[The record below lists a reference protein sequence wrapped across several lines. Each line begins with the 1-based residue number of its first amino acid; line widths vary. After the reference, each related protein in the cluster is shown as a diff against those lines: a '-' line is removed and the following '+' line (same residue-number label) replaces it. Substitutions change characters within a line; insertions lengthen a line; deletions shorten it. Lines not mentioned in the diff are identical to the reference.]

1 METMVTQRGLTV
13 VTQRHLHQRKHLA
26 GTQAGVME
34 EVEQENLEA
43 GLSSLGGTGV
53 SKTVKKARVAGM
65 LPVLLPRIH
74 RQVLGVK
81 L

>member
-1 METMVTQRGLTV
+1 MEKMVPQRGLSV
-13 VTQRHLHQRKHLA
+13 GTQRHLHLRKCLA
-26 GTQAGVME
+26 GTQAGAME

-43 GLSSLGGTGV
+43 GLSNQGGTGE
-53 SKTVKKARVAGM
+53 SKTMKKPRVAGM
-65 LPVLLPRIH
+65 LPVLLPRIN